1 MMYADL
7 NARKLEDATKALDR
21 ATQAMRSAA
30 GAIGLRKDCPHQI
43 KAAWAEVDCAL
54 ALIEEA
60 RK

>member
-1 MMYADL
+1 MKYARDK
-7 NARKLEDATKALDR
+7 ARKLEAAAKALDR
-21 ATQAMRSAA
+21 AAKAMSDAS
-30 GAIGLRKDCPHQI
+30 GAIGVIGDCPHQI